1 VAKTEIVAKTIL
13 NTSDA
18 PRQLSVVALAGR
30 RVDAPGARQV
40 RFPPRNAPVVENGI
54 RKCFQKGVRVLVCSA
69 ACGSDLLA
77 LGVANELGLRRRI
90 VLPFARALFRETSVA
105 DRPGDWGE
113 RYDRAL
119 NEVERQRDL
128 VILGYEQ
135 SDPAAFARTNAAIVD
150 EALRIARQ
158 EGKLAQALVVWDGKS
173 RGSADLTAQFLDEA
187 RGKGMPILEIRT
199 LTSRPRARGVV
210 ARGRLEW

>member
-1 VAKTEIVAKTIL
+1 MIGIHSGETDACGETSL
-13 NTSDA
+13 NISDPA
-18 PRQLSVVALAGR
+18 RQLSVVALAGR
-30 RVDAPGARQV
+30 RVDAPDARED
-40 RFPPRNAPVVENGI
+40 RFPPGNVLMVEERI

-77 LGVANELGLRRRI
+77 LGVASELGMRRRV
-90 VLPFARALFRETSVA
+90 VLPFARALFRETSVT

-113 RYDRAL
+113 RYDRVL

-135 SDPAAFARTNAAIVD
+135 TDPAAYARTNAAIVD

-158 EGKLAQALVVWDGKS
+158 DGKVARALAVWDGKS
-173 RGSADLTAQFLDEA
+173 RGSEDLTAQFLDEA
-187 RGKGMPILEIRT
+187 RAKGMPILEVLT
-199 LTSRPRARGVV
+199 LMG
-210 ARGRLEW
+210 